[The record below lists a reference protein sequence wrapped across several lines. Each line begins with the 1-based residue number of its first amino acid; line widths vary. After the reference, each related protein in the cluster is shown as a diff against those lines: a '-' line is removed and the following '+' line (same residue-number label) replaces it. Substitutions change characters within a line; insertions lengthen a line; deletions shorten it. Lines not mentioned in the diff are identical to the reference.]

1 MTSLGSE
8 GVKYGLKVSK
18 GVMWAFGIVVLMGL
32 LVGAFLMVAV
42 KKPVILVAV
51 VAVLVP
57 VLVGVIWNY
66 AWGKRAILAFVKK
79 FPDSELRGAV
89 DGQFVKV
96 TGVTLS
102 LFLLWRTKVLSFGIV
117 YVCWW
122 RDYWFSL
129 RRWIVLFIMI
139 MVLVFVFLSYR

>member
-1 MTSLGSE
+1 
-8 GVKYGLKVSK
+8 
-18 GVMWAFGIVVLMGL
+18 MWAFGIVVLMGL

-102 LFLLWRTKVLSFGIV
+102 LFLLWRTKVLSFGIG
-117 YVCWW
+117 
-122 RDYWFSL
+122 FFFKLSL
-129 RRWIVLFIMI
+129 MIILMLLALTCSTCQWVASAVLN
-139 MVLVFVFLSYR
+139 